1 MFENYYFM
9 IYLKRDSTIIK
20 SEIKIYKNKCLNPM
34 FEEESENL
42 SVKEVEE
49 FTKNYYTLLLMR
61 DFFEEKVIE
70 YKIDEIYL
78 FDLEN
83 RINYILNMCN
93 KPNENKK
100 ALSNEENN
108 TKKQGLYIEILSV
121 KNEFNKYH
129 DYLRYDFIY
138 YFNYKNI
145 IFVRKTEFGVVFE
158 KSRIESIIKYLFNI
172 DDITIIDKLY
182 KGKKLNIS
190 NTGIKYGNDN
200 LIKISENN
208 NTLSFLIKPN
218 KEINTNQIVLI
229 EYEYLLLMPLL
240 LPIKTYK
247 PNVLIL
253 SNDFGILSYYYKN
266 IYQNIFNIDSFME
279 KKYIIEKQE
288 IFNIN
293 NDNIKIKD
301 FFEVVKDRKQ
311 IINSNIN
318 NYDLILLESFNKRDG
333 KDMAIPNHD
342 LLTVF
347 KDILNFNGI
356 FAFNLRCETF
366 EEYSFILEKLKKKYK
381 KVIEIKLRVVSG
393 IIICCGDKNVKLV
406 NYYKPNEIL
415 LDKNILEEI
424 EQKLKEK

>member
-1 MFENYYFM
+1 MFEKYYFM
-9 IYLKRDSTIIK
+9 IYLKSDSTIIE
-20 SEIKIYKNKCLNPM
+20 SEIKIYKNKCKNPM

-49 FTKNYYTLLLMR
+49 FTKNYYNLLLAR
-61 DFFEEKVIE
+61 NFFKEKVIQ

-78 FDLEN
+78 FDLKS
-83 RINYILNMCN
+83 RINYALNMCN

-100 ALSNEENN
+100 TLVDKEKN
-108 TKKQGLYIEILSV
+108 TEKEDLYVEIISV

-129 DYLRYDFIY
+129 DYLRDDFIY
-138 YFNYKNI
+138 SFNYKNI

-158 KSRIESIIKYLFNI
+158 KNRIESIIKYLFNI
-172 DDITIIDKLY
+172 DDIKILDKSY
-182 KGKKLNIS
+182 KENKLNIS
-190 NTGIKYGNDN
+190 NTAIKYGNDN

-208 NTLSFLIKPN
+208 NTLSFLVQPN
-218 KEINTNQIVLI
+218 KEINPKQIVLI

-240 LPIKTYK
+240 LPIKFYK
-247 PNVLIL
+247 PNLLIL
-253 SNDFGILSYYYKN
+253 SDDFGILNYYYNN

-279 KKYIIEKQE
+279 KKYIIDNQD
-288 IFNIN
+288 IFRIN

-301 FFEVVKDRKQ
+301 FFEIVKDRKQ

-318 NYDLILLESFNKRDG
+318 NYDLILLESFNKRDE
-333 KDMAIPNHD
+333 KDTAIPNQY
-342 LLTVF
+342 LLTIF
-347 KDILNFNGI
+347 KDILNFDGI

-366 EEYSFILEKLKKKYK
+366 EEYSLILEKLKKKYK

-393 IIICCGDKNVKLV
+393 IIICCGDKDVKLV

-415 LDKNILEEI
+415 LDNNLLKEI
-424 EQKLKEK
+424 EQKLNEN